1 MPVAEVVED
10 RDADTAVTAGTAP
23 NIEGAEIVVLA
34 VLVVRAGVMD
44 GVLAEEPNVV
54 SGVEDRLTPNTDL
67 VPVVVVDEVVGV
79 DEGAEAAD
87 ESDALAN
94 DPPNIGAALVAVLVP
109 VAGAIVEPKVEL
121 PPNTDS
127 GVGLEKFAGVG
138 VDEDDGISGFT
149 TAVVFTSTL
158 ASLANVASA
167 DEVAVVVTVE
177 DVVEELNAV
186 VVLLPTPLIC
196 LVSLV
201 AAKGDTFEVAPKK
214 S

>member
-10 RDADTAVTAGTAP
+10 RDVDAAVTAGTAP

-34 VLVVRAGVMD
+34 VLVVVAGVMD

-54 SGVEDRLTPNTDL
+54 SGVEDRPNTDL
-67 VPVVVVDEVVGV
+67 VPVVVVDEVVEV

-158 ASLANVASA
+158 ASLVNVAPA
-167 DEVAVVVTVE
+167 DEVAVVVTAE
-177 DVVEELNAV
+177 DVVEVLNAV
-186 VVLLPTPLIC
+186 VVLLPTLLIC

-201 AAKGDTFEVAPKK
+201 AAKGDTFEVAPKI